1 MFSKRMRNHGLAGA
15 LVLAAGGAVLAQ
27 APAASDKGVAR
38 IDGVEIRES
47 DLTVAAD
54 DLGAQVQQMP
64 DAQRRE
70 YLVGY
75 LADLKAGARA
85 AEAEKLGE
93 TADFKRRLAYMRDKL
108 LIDELLLRETKKAIT
123 PEAVKAL
130 YDETAKG
137 LQPEEEVRARHI
149 LVEKEEE
156 AKAVH
161 QRVTKGNEDFAKVA
175 AELSKDPG
183 SGKEGGDLGYF
194 TKERMVSEFAEA
206 AFKLGKGDISAPVKS
221 QFGWHVIKVEDRRTK
236 PVPKLED
243 VRPQI
248 EAHLSRKAQTDF
260 IMALRQKT
268 KVERL
273 DKPAETAPQPAK
285 P

>member
-1 MFSKRMRNHGLAGA
+1 MFLKRMSGLFLLGS
-15 LVLAAGGAVLAQ
+15 LVLVAGVANAQ
-27 APAASDKGVAR
+27 APAATDKPVAK
-38 IDGVEIRES
+38 IDGVDIRES
-47 DLTVAAD
+47 DLAVAAD
-54 DLGAQVQQMP
+54 DLGSQVQQMP
-64 DAQRRE
+64 EAQKRD

-108 LIDELLLRETKKAIT
+108 LIDELLLRETKKAVT

-149 LVEKEEE
+149 LVEKEED

-175 AELSKDPG
+175 AEVSKDPG

-206 AFKLGKGDISAPVKS
+206 AFKLGKGEISAPVKS
-221 QFGWHVIKVEDRRTK
+221 QFGWHVIKVEDKRTK

-273 DKPAETAPQPAK
+273 DKPADAPQPPK